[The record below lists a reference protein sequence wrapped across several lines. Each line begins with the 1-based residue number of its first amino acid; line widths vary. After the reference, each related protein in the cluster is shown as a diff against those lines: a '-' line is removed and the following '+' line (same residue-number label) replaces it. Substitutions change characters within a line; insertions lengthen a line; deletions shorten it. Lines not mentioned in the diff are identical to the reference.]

1 MQPIESIATMK
12 ANDLS
17 AEPAEE
23 FEIDGP
29 TELEAEA
36 AKDEVASKPT
46 DTGDPLSIVEA
57 KIPQD
62 IRERYEVFSYR
73 NAAVILS
80 ETRKPEFDDL
90 LRALREFKITKRMI
104 RTAGGNE
111 SEIPKLWSTTL
122 RPLGWN
128 ETIVQGDLVVRM
140 SWHEQTGMKKGKP
153 FFERRSKELRRER
166 YLDGHKIDYVK
177 DRVAFDL
184 EWNSKDQTFDRD
196 LYALSAFFQ
205 CGVIDV
211 GVLVTRS
218 ESLNPVFRQLGQA
231 LKKDGVTP
239 DFKSP
244 GKPRLTHE
252 KFGASTTWMGKLLYR
267 MNAGRNGGC
276 PVLLVGI
283 TPKCI
288 EDWIPEESVALPPK
302 PPLQADPEGGAAES

>member
-1 MQPIESIATMK
+1 MGAREVQSFAYMRD
-12 ANDLS
+12 NDLN
-17 AEPAEE
+17 AQEAEE
-23 FEIDGP
+23 PEDDEP
-29 TELEAEA
+29 TELESEI
-36 AKDEVASKPT
+36 AKDQVASKPA
-46 DTGDPLSIVEA
+46 DTGDPASIVEE

-62 IRERYEVFSYR
+62 IRDRYEVFSYR

-80 ETRKPEFDDL
+80 ETRKTEFDDL
-90 LRALREFKITKRMI
+90 LKALREFKITKKMI

-111 SEIPKLWSTTL
+111 SEIPKLLSATL
-122 RPLGWN
+122 RPLGWY
-128 ETIVQGDLVVRM
+128 ETIVQGDLVVKL
-140 SWHEQTGMKKGKP
+140 SWHEQTGTKKGKP
-153 FFERRSKELRRER
+153 SFEKRSREIRREK

-231 LKKDGVTP
+231 LKRDGITL

-244 GKPRLTHE
+244 GKPRLTRE

-288 EDWIPEESVALPPK
+288 EDWTREE
-302 PPLQADPEGGAAES
+302 AE